1 MEVHHHPDIHHNN
14 KKFREYFLEFL
25 MIFFAVTMGF
35 LAESLR
41 ENMGDKEKEKEYI
54 SSLISNLK
62 QDTANLN
69 NTILDN
75 RKKDKGLDSL
85 IFLSFKNLAE
95 PANRQQLYNYTSK
108 YVSFYSAF
116 LSDDATMLQLKNSGG
131 LRYIKHTHVADSIAQ
146 YDLEMRNIYAA
157 EDPYIK
163 AGSAAV
169 DAAQELLIS
178 TWFEDT
184 TYFKNDKFTNKE
196 LPLLTSD
203 PQKIRIFFNK
213 ISYERGWTRNYV
225 YSLAETLPYTT
236 RLIAFLKK
244 EYDIE

>member
-1 MEVHHHPDIHHNN
+1 
-14 KKFREYFLEFL
+14 
-25 MIFFAVTMGF
+25 
-35 LAESLR
+35 LR
-41 ENMGDKEKEKEYI
+41 
-54 SSLISNLK
+54 
-62 QDTANLN
+62 
-69 NTILDN
+69 
-75 RKKDKGLDSL
+75 
-85 IFLSFKNLAE
+85 F
-95 PANRQQLYNYTSK
+95 
-108 YVSFYSAF
+108 
-116 LSDDATMLQLKNSGG
+116 
-131 LRYIKHTHVADSIAQ
+131 IKRGHVADSIAQ
-146 YDLEMRNIYAA
+146 YDLEMRNTYAA
-157 EDPYIK
+157 EGPYIK
-163 AGSAAV
+163 AGSDAV

-244 EYDIE
+244 EYDVE